1 MMELL
6 LKRYFGG
13 KTVTKS
19 NLAVLVDGELVL
31 ECEARELAYKSYTE
45 KFAGSTRFCIPC
57 GIYKMKGRC
66 TKYGLMT
73 LRTQRMPF
81 HSDVAIGW
89 EMQNDS
95 GKNVIVIGRS
105 DGNPDP
111 MMRGLTASR
120 ETFELLTR
128 YVYQTFGQ
136 NVTLTVTDEDIQ
148 TEDEYWRQMSEKE
161 EISME
166 KISDN

>member
-1 MMELL
+1 MELL

-19 NLAVLVDGELVL
+19 FLEVWVGGMLVL
-31 ECEARELAYKSYTE
+31 EFEARELAYRHYTE

-57 GIYKMKGRC
+57 GTFNMKPRC

-81 HSDVAIGW
+81 HSDVEVGW
-89 EMQNDS
+89 EALGDAEPNA
-95 GKNVIVIGRS
+95 IIIGMS

-111 MMRGLTASR
+111 MFRGIVKSQQA
-120 ETFELLTR
+120 FELLTR

-136 NVTLTVTDEDIQ
+136 NVTLTVTDEGIL
-148 TEDEYWRQMSEKE
+148 TEDEYWQQMSENE
-161 EISME
+161 GISME
-166 KISDN
+166 KISDR